1 MKISDILIEAT
12 PQGTISHRRETPVS
26 PLSKEARDAGQ
37 RLLNKAYQ
45 NTEQG
50 PDKAEPDAETKF
62 DQAMGNTITTGTIDP
77 NLEQSGKNYAK
88 DLKDRLGKAVANV
101 GKPKA
106 KPTTQDLQSK

>member
-37 RLLNKAYQ
+37 QLLNKADQ

-62 DQAMGNTITTGTIDP
+62 NKSLGTTITTGKIDP
-77 NLEQSGKNYAK
+77 NLEKSGKNYTKELQKEFEKIKQGAK
-88 DLKDRLGKAVANV
+88 N
-101 GKPKA
+101 
-106 KPTTQDLQSK
+106 